1 MQATGQYYL
10 HSAVLTCF
18 AIARPLLAKFEAQPD
33 FLVAHDLMGFRLVL
47 FATLVT
53 LLPVL
58 LVWSVL
64 LLSRLGGAGFQRT
77 AFFAIVAA
85 LGTLIALPVFGI
97 YWSQS
102 IPALGLSLFTG
113 GLLAWSYA
121 RISGVGLFLSFL
133 FPALLIVPAYFLFAS
148 PAARLLALSSGDG
161 SADYHRLEARFPI
174 VMVVF
179 DEFSVVSLLDET
191 GAIDGKR
198 FPNFQALAET
208 GTWYPNAITSAETT
222 TKAIPSLLTGTAA
235 RPGAAPVQSEYPGN
249 LFDRLAGS
257 YRVLAHES
265 GTALCQKP
273 CTRLTQDEGS
283 SLQRLLALSNDVF
296 IVWLHVVTPR
306 EARPGL
312 PDISTGWRGFG
323 QNMPVETERDPLIGN
338 WRSRAAEARNFIA
351 RLQQLDGKSFFY
363 LHSLLPHY
371 AWEYLPDGRRYSL
384 PESGGVFGVTAEATG
399 SAAAHSWAEDDWITV
414 QGYRRFLLQLGFV
427 DTLVGE
433 ILDALHQAGRFEESL
448 LIITADHGGAFD
460 QRASRRSIEALN
472 LAEIANIPLFIKFP
486 GQLDG
491 VVDYRRASLLDIY
504 PTIMALLD
512 GRQHDEAEGSSL
524 VDHSARNQELAVQ
537 KTSGNLFRFSL
548 EELAHSRLLAIRRAT
563 LATGT
568 GSFKKVYRAGTLPE
582 LHGKSPQAIG
592 YQSSGQTVVIEEQ
605 QRLSGLV
612 KAEYFQYLNLRGRLP
627 GAGHDHS
634 SRDLAI
640 AINGIICSTTRSY
653 PEGAD
658 TLEFR
663 ALLDPDCLR
672 EGHNQV
678 EVFRVTEGQL
688 ERLALVPF
696 EKYSLDVENKL
707 IVGEGDAKSYP
718 IVDDAALGW
727 LVTIKNIENEQV
739 SIGGWAANMIEEK
752 PVEKVILFMNGES
765 FMTLQPWRPRPSEVE
780 TFSAPGILNSGFDTF
795 ISNSKINSGHEVR
808 GFGIY
813 KGKASELYV
822 SDSMERPWQF
832 KKVPPLVPARR
843 R

>member
-1 MQATGQYYL
+1 VQAPGHYYL
-10 HSAVLTCF
+10 HSAVLSCF

-33 FLVAHDLMGFRLVL
+33 FLVAQDLLGFRLVV

-58 LVWSVL
+58 LVWSL
-64 LLSRLGGAGFQRT
+64 LLLARVGGAGLQRT
-77 AFFAIVAA
+77 VFLAIVVA
-85 LGTLIALPVFGI
+85 LGALIALPVFGI
-97 YWSQS
+97 FWVQS
-102 IPALGLSLFTG
+102 IPVLAASLITG
-113 GLLAWSYA
+113 ALLAWSYA
-121 RISGVGLFLSFL
+121 RLSGVGLFLSFL
-133 FPALLIVPAYFLFAS
+133 FPALFIVPAYFLFAS
-148 PAARLLALSSGDG
+148 PAARLLDLSSTDG
-161 SADYHRLEARFPI
+161 SAEYDRLDARFPI

-191 GAIDGKR
+191 GAIDGER
-198 FPNFQALAET
+198 FPNFHTLAET
-208 GTWYPNAITSAETT
+208 STWYPNAITSAETT
-222 TKAIPSLLTGTAA
+222 TRAIPSLLTGTAA
-235 RPGAAPVQSEYPGN
+235 RPGAAPVQTEYPGN

-257 YRVLAHES
+257 YNVLAHES
-265 GTALCQKP
+265 GTALCQEP
-273 CTRLTQDEGS
+273 CTRLTQAEDSG
-283 SLQRLLALSNDVF
+283 LGRLLALHKDAF

-323 QNMPVETERDPLIGN
+323 QDMPVETGRDPLIGN
-338 WRSRAAEARNFIA
+338 WRSRAAEARNFIS
-351 RLQQLDGKSFFY
+351 RLQQLDRESFLY

-399 SAAAHSWAEDDWITV
+399 SAAANSWADDDWITV

-460 QRASRRSIEALN
+460 QRASRRGIEALN

-491 VVDYRRASLLDIY
+491 VVDYRGASLLDIY

-512 GRQHDEAEGSSL
+512 QQQYDGSDGSSL
-524 VDHSARNQELAVQ
+524 LDPGTGNQELTVQ
-537 KTSGNLFRFSL
+537 TSSGKLFRFSL
-548 EELAHSRLLAIRRAT
+548 EELARSRLAAIRRAT
-563 LATGT
+563 RATGT
-568 GSFKKVYRAGTLPE
+568 GSFKKVYGAGTLPE
-582 LHGKSPQAIG
+582 LHGKSPRAIG
-592 YQSSGQTVVIEEQ
+592 YRSSGQQVVIEEQ
-605 QRLSGLV
+605 QRLAGLDR
-612 KAEYFQYLNLRGRLP
+612 AEYFQYMNLRGRLP
-627 GAGHDHS
+627 GADHDHS

-653 PEGAD
+653 PAGTDAQ
-658 TLEFR
+658 EFR

-672 EGHNQV
+672 EGDNQV
-678 EVFRVTEGQL
+678 EVFRVTGDQL
-688 ERLALVPF
+688 ERLAM
-696 EKYSLDVENKL
+696 EASARYSLDIENKL
-707 IVGEGDAKSYP
+707 IVGEGDADNYP

-727 LVTIKNIENEQV
+727 LVTIRNVENEQV
-739 SIGGWAANMIEEK
+739 SIGGWAANMTEGK

-765 FMTLQPWRPRPSEVE
+765 FMTLHPWRPRPSEAE

-795 ISNSKINSGHEVR
+795 LANSKINSGHEVR
-808 GFGIY
+808 GFGVY
-813 KGKASELYV
+813 KGKATELYV
-822 SDSMERPWQF
+822 SDSPERPWQF

-843 R
+843 P